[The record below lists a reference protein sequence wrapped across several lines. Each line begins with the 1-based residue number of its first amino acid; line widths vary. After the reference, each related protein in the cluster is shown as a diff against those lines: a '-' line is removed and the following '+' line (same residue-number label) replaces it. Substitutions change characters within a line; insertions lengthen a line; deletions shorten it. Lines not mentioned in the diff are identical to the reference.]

1 MAKSVSI
8 YPLVKKKNRSFRNQF
23 PQSIFLLIKK
33 GISSRS
39 ATSTLILIPYT
50 AGALKQKLPRRR
62 LKTRRWTEI
71 VFSFEKVE
79 SSTYLINRLSYLW
92 SVISVRRITR

>member
-8 YPLVKKKNRSFRNQF
+8 YPLVKKKTRSFRNQF

-33 GISSRS
+33 GISRS

-50 AGALKQKLPRRR
+50 TGALKQKLHEED
-62 LKTRRWTEI
+62 LKL
-71 VFSFEKVE
+71 VVGQK
-79 SSTYLINRLSYLW
+79 
-92 SVISVRRITR
+92 